1 MHSDS
6 QRRTTHQLRNRTTH
20 NEQTTPI
27 SQPRG
32 LPEPVSLAA
41 SELNS
46 TSAGCSPAVLP
57 MARPLFSKTWID
69 VSGSSAEEVAK
80 QLRDQPSLVM
90 KLRPPRLSLEHHQL
104 PHQTDTPVLPPPP
117 VRASP
122 ADGWVHIDVERHFVI
137 GVVRL
142 AQAGERVGDR
152 ILRSRDVL
160 VTNRHEGALELL
172 GILVE
177 RHEALR

>member
-1 MHSDS
+1 MHSNS
-6 QRRTTHQLRNRTTH
+6 QRRTTHQTTH
-20 NEQTTPI
+20 WNRPLQFH
-27 SQPRG
+27 SLAG
-32 LPEPVSLAA
+32 SLAA
-41 SELNS
+41 STENS

-57 MARPLFSKTWID
+57 LARPLFSKTWID

-104 PHQTDTPVLPPPP
+104 PHQPDTPVPPLPP

>member
-1 MHSDS
+1 MHSNS
-6 QRRTTHQLRNRTTH
+6 QRRTTHQTTH
-20 NEQTTPI
+20 WNRPLQFH
-27 SQPRG
+27 SLAG
-32 LPEPVSLAA
+32 SLAA

>member
-1 MHSDS
+1 MHSD
-6 QRRTTHQLRNRTTH
+6 RTTPATHHAPTPNSILVHWNRPLQFH
-20 NEQTTPI
+20 
-27 SQPRG
+27 SLAG
-32 LPEPVSLAA
+32 SLAA
-41 SELNS
+41 STQLNFCRLFPR
-46 TSAGCSPAVLP
+46 CSPHGTPALLEDLDRRLRLVGRGGGE
-57 MARPLFSKTWID
+57 A
-69 VSGSSAEEVAK
+69 

-104 PHQTDTPVLPPPP
+104 PHQPDTPVPPLPP

>member
-20 NEQTTPI
+20 WNRPLQFH
-27 SQPRG
+27 
-32 LPEPVSLAA
+32 SLAGRPHQR
-41 SELNS
+41 NS

>member
-1 MHSDS
+1 MHSNS
-6 QRRTTHQLRNRTTH
+6 QRRTTHQTTH
-20 NEQTTPI
+20 WNRPLQFH
-27 SQPRG
+27 SLAG
-32 LPEPVSLAA
+32 SLAA
-41 SELNS
+41 STENS

-57 MARPLFSKTWID
+57 LARPLFSKTWID

-152 ILRSRDVL
+152 ILRSRAPSNSL
-160 VTNRHEGALELL
+160 AYS
-172 GILVE
+172 
-177 RHEALR
+177 LRGTRRSDKH